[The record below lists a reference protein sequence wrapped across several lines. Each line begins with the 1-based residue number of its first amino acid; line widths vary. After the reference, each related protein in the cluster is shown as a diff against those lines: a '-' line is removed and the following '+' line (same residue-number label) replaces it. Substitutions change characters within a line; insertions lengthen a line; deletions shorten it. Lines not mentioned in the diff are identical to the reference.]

1 MLFVDDYR
9 HFRVSSHAVRASDL
23 GIFTSSNEIISPSLM
38 SLLNVAF
45 AISPIGILSLL
56 TLIGIASP
64 RIVKPPVAL
73 SFFLLLTLKR
83 IVVAYEY
90 YLPYL
95 LI

>member
-1 MLFVDDYR
+1 
-9 HFRVSSHAVRASDL
+9 
-23 GIFTSSNEIISPSLM
+23 M
-38 SLLNVAF
+38 SLLNIAF
-45 AISPIGILSLL
+45 AISPIGTLSLLSLL
-56 TLIGIASP
+56 TLIGIALP
-64 RIVKPPVAL
+64 RIVKLPVAL